1 MPPKVP
7 APPRKHMKSAEREKV
22 ILAEA
27 IRFFAEHGFEG
38 QTRELAKRVGISH
51 SALYRHFPSKDALIE
66 RVYEDVYV
74 SRWNPEWEALLA
86 DRSRPLEDR
95 LIQFYCEYAE
105 RIFDYDWVRI
115 FVFSGLRAHNIAGRY
130 LTIIREKLIVPVS
143 RELRESQPS
152 DSPATE
158 REEEAVW
165 GLHGQIFY
173 IAIRKYV
180 YGIPVSASLEPI
192 VFDHVRRFIRGAAV
206 EAPQY
211 RAFDER
217 RRSAEA

>member
-1 MPPKVP
+1 MPSKNP
-7 APPRKHMKSAEREKV
+7 APRRKHMKAAEREKV

-27 IRFFAEHGFEG
+27 VRFFAEHGFEG
-38 QTRELAKRVGISH
+38 QTRELAKRVGIAH

-66 RVYEDVYV
+66 RVYEHVYV
-74 SRWNPEWEALLA
+74 SRWNPEWEVLLA

-95 LIQFYCEYAE
+95 LTQFYCDYAE

-115 FVFSGLRAHNIAGRY
+115 FVFSGLRSYNITGRY
-130 LTIIREKLIVPVS
+130 LTIMRERFIIPVS
-143 RELRESQPS
+143 RELREPQLF
-152 DSPATE
+152 DSPVTE

-180 YGIPVSASLEPI
+180 YGVPVPANLQPTI
-192 VFDHVRRFIRGAAV
+192 LDHVRRFIRGSDV
-206 EAPQY
+206 QTPQ
-211 RAFDER
+211 RALLDEQ
-217 RRSAEA
+217 